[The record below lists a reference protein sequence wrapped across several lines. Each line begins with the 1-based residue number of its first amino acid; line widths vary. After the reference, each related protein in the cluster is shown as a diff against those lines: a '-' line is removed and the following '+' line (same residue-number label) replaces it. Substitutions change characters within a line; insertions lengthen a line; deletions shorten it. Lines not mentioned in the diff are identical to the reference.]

1 MSNILSHGWGFIQ
14 IPEYWKVTLY
24 NHNMTQCHSEARQL
38 GTDHE
43 WAEVRGIS
51 PILCGHGT
59 VWRGKGR
66 EGQLWSICSATLLD
80 SSSLSRRGETIHS
93 LQASIML
100 TSSWDFIYSA
110 GCPNQRPNI
119 IRLLNKEIKYS
130 PLCLLVLWIRSQGQ
144 SAAVATP
151 LVEFSVVEIWLLKLS
166 QNCQRM
172 VPNNKGDNAADNMSK
187 RTLKAC
193 FSSSFYQSRKLKVW
207 SVGRGSDW
215 IPSFQSTKNSEPKWS
230 PSKVSL
236 HFLF

>member
-1 MSNILSHGWGFIQ
+1 MGEVLYKFQNIERSHYI
-14 IPEYWKVTLY
+14 II
-24 NHNMTQCHSEARQL
+24 NMTQCHSEARQQ

-59 VWRGKGR
+59 VGEGEGR
-66 EGQLWSICSATLLD
+66 TIVIHLFRYFAWFILTIEEG
-80 SSSLSRRGETIHS
+80 RETIHS
-93 LQASIML
+93 LRASIML

-130 PLCLLVLWIRSQGQ
+130 PLCLLVLWIRHQGQ
-144 SAAVATP
+144 SAAVATS